1 MTRFFSWKA
10 VLVVMLTMGLLCA
23 GGAMLVRTAAGSGAP
38 QDSSVVLRLNVPA
51 YRLELIEH
59 GAVTATYDVAVGERR
74 YSTPLGAFQVT
85 HITWN
90 PWWYPPR
97 SEWARNDTVHP
108 PGDLNPMGPVK
119 LRFGGLYFLHGT
131 PFESS
136 IGKAASHGCV
146 RMRPAD
152 AASLGRALNRLADGG
167 LPDDTIDALEADSTR
182 TVTIE
187 LLEPVPIDV
196 TYVTV
201 EVDAT
206 RLYLHHD
213 IYRRDPPTE
222 GRALEVLA
230 MAGYD
235 VALVDR
241 SLLNRL
247 VRRAR
252 SRSTRV
258 ALDSLI
264 SSPAV
269 AGARAPAVTPSRD
282 HAPARPSLHGARSD
296 GSPAQSRSEGSPE
309 ATTSCSEDGAPA
321 RALREPGWPGS

>member
-10 VLVVMLTMGLLCA
+10 VLVVMVTMGLLCA
-23 GGAMLVRTAAGSGAP
+23 GGAMLVRTAAGSTAP
-38 QDSSVVLRLNVPA
+38 QDTAVVLRLNIPA
-51 YRLELIEH
+51 FRLQLIEH
-59 GAVTATYDVAVGERR
+59 GVVTATYEVAVGERR
-74 YSTPLGAFQVT
+74 YQTPLGAFQVT
-85 HITWN
+85 HVTWN

-97 SEWARNDTVHP
+97 SEWAQNDTVHP
-108 PGDLNPMGPVK
+108 PGDLNPMGPIK

-136 IGKAASHGCV
+136 IGKASSHGCV

-152 AASLGRALNRLADGG
+152 AASLGRALNRLAGGG

-196 TYVTV
+196 GYVTV
-201 EVDAT
+201 EVDAG
-206 RLYLHHD
+206 RLYVHRD
-213 IYRRDPPTE
+213 IYRRDPPT
-222 GRALEVLA
+222 GDRALEVLA

-241 SLLNRL
+241 QRLNRL

-252 SRSTRV
+252 SRSTSV

-264 SSPAV
+264 ASPAV
-269 AGARAPAVTPSRD
+269 AGARGPAVTPSPDR
-282 HAPARPSLHGARSD
+282 APARPSLPGARSD
-296 GSPAQSRSEGSPE
+296 GSPGQSRSEGSPA
-309 ATTSCSEDGAPA
+309 ATTSCSEDGARV